1 MSIKEE
7 LVDFLQSY
15 LLDDVQL
22 ADVNDWL
29 SGILWDDQEVLGD
42 QGLMKILGS
51 LELLALEALEGL
63 RLEQELIDA
72 ATQVV
77 WDSTGFRY
85 MIVSN
90 QSFFVS
96 ESPKVNSTSA
106 IAFTIVTLQGQ
117 SLLASRTLGPALA
130 PAGTSDQLSQTVLV

>member
-42 QGLMKILGS
+42 QGLM
-51 LELLALEALEGL
+51 
-63 RLEQELIDA
+63 
-72 ATQVV
+72 
-77 WDSTGFRY
+77 
-85 MIVSN
+85 
-90 QSFFVS
+90 
-96 ESPKVNSTSA
+96 
-106 IAFTIVTLQGQ
+106 
-117 SLLASRTLGPALA
+117 
-130 PAGTSDQLSQTVLV
+130 